1 MKLRQ
6 SVSVPYKG
14 CILPP
19 YNGQI
24 PQGDV
29 MVMIIWELDL
39 LLSMQSVPIT
49 TNVVSLNPANGEVY
63 LI

>member
-14 CILPP
+14 SILPP

-24 PQGDV
+24 PQGDA
-29 MVMIIWELDL
+29 MVVIIWELDL

-49 TNVVSLNPANGEVY
+49 TNVVSLNPANGEVF